1 MQKYLTNSLKWCK
14 VYKHYIF
21 TLYQKFQQEIFGKDK
36 EMEEK
41 IKMSI
46 LCSIYGKL
54 LTEKQY
60 EILNDYYNNDF
71 SLSEIA
77 ENNEI
82 TRQAVK
88 DVINKSN
95 DKLLEYENK
104 LSFMDK
110 MLKQKAC
117 VKEIK
122 DDLNKLQN
130 KELTDQ
136 KIQNLSNKLDQLI
149 DD

>member
-1 MQKYLTNSLKWCK
+1 
-14 VYKHYIF
+14 
-21 TLYQKFQQEIFGKDK
+21 
-36 EMEEK
+36 MEEK

-46 LCSIYGKL
+46 LCEIYGKL

-77 ENNEI
+77 ENNGI

-95 DKLLEYENK
+95 SKLLEYEEKLLFMNK
-104 LSFMDK
+104 LLNQEKIVDE
-110 MLKQKAC
+110 
-117 VKEIK
+117 VINE
-122 DDLNKLQN
+122 LNKSQN
-130 KELTDQ
+130 KELSEQ
-136 KIQNLSNKLDQLI
+136 KIEKISKKLKKIVED
-149 DD
+149 

>member
-1 MQKYLTNSLKWCK
+1 
-14 VYKHYIF
+14 
-21 TLYQKFQQEIFGKDK
+21 
-36 EMEEK
+36 MEEK

-46 LCSIYGKL
+46 LCGIYGKL

-88 DVINKSN
+88 DVINKSSS
-95 DKLLEYENK
+95 KLLEYEEKLMFMNK
-104 LSFMDK
+104 LLSQEK
-110 MLKQKAC
+110 IINEITEELKK
-117 VKEIK
+117 VE
-122 DDLNKLQN
+122 N
-130 KELTDQ
+130 KELSKS
-136 KIQNLSNKLDQLI
+136 KINTIIKKLNQIIED
-149 DD
+149 